1 MVIHSFMFIGANLL
15 FYLFTT
21 SLALDS
27 VRQHQ
32 SLSEDRTM
40 ISREGSFELGF
51 FTPGSYLGIWYKNI
65 PNKSVVWWTSSP
77 KQAQNPLVQI
87 LDSGNLVVR
96 DEENAVAGSYF
107 WQSFDYPSDTLLP
120 KMKLGWDLK
129 TGLKRGLSSWR
140 NPEDPCPGNFTYGM
154 ELGPRTYPEEYIRNG
169 NTKYYRTGPWNG
181 LRFSGVPE
189 QKANDFLGFNFVY
202 NDDEVYYAY
211 TIEVNFMITRIVL
224 NPTTGKRERSS
235 WFVQNNAWMVNSSLP
250 EDKCDDY
257 GLCGANS
264 NCSIIGQNP
273 IYKMKKPRGNGKMK
287 ATVIAVAVIGVVSGM
302 LFLGFCIHGR
312 RKVSLKEKTKRNE
325 MNKSLVWWSISQK
338 QFENPLV
345 QIVDSGN
352 LVIRDEKDYN
362 PEAYLYPSDTLL
374 PDMKMG
380 WDLRTGLKTCLSAWR
395 SPDDPCP
402 GNFTYGI
409 ELGPHTYPEA
419 YIRKGNGKYY
429 LTGPW
434 NGLRFSGSPELK
446 PNPLYGFHFVYNDDE
461 VFRERS
467 TWIEAERTWKQY
479 SSVPRD
485 YSDNYGL
492 CRANGKCIIG
502 QNPVC
507 ECLQG
512 FKPKSQGNCNIMDWS
527 QGCERNVPLNC
538 QEKHSDGFVK
548 FVGLRLPDITFTWV
562 NKSMILQECRA
573 KFLDNCSCMAS
584 ENSDISGEGSGCV
597 RWFGGLVD
605 IRGFPEGGR
614 DLHTRMPASELGPCL
629 IL

>member
-1 MVIHSFMFIGANLL
+1 MVTGSAIYKLCDGSIVWSKGFTDLL
-15 FYLFTT
+15 EYNKISPFVRNVART
-21 SLALDS
+21 SNN
-27 VRQHQ
+27 
-32 SLSEDRTM
+32 
-40 ISREGSFELGF
+40 
-51 FTPGSYLGIWYKNI
+51 SYLGIWYSNI
-65 PNKSVVWWTSSP
+65 PVITVVWAANQCNPVNDSSSLLTI
-77 KQAQNPLVQI
+77 NRT
-87 LDSGNLVVR
+87 GNLV
-96 DEENAVAGSYF
+96 
-107 WQSFDYPSDTLLP
+107 LL
-120 KMKLGWDLK
+120 
-129 TGLKRGLSSWR
+129 
-140 NPEDPCPGNFTYGM
+140 
-154 ELGPRTYPEEYIRNG
+154 
-169 NTKYYRTGPWNG
+169 
-181 LRFSGVPE
+181 
-189 QKANDFLGFNFVY
+189 
-202 NDDEVYYAY
+202 
-211 TIEVNFMITRIVL
+211 
-224 NPTTGKRERSS
+224 
-235 WFVQNNAWMVNSSLP
+235 
-250 EDKCDDY
+250 
-257 GLCGANS
+257 
-264 NCSIIGQNP
+264 GQ
-273 IYKMKKPRGNGKMK
+273 
-287 ATVIAVAVIGVVSGM
+287 
-302 LFLGFCIHGR
+302 
-312 RKVSLKEKTKRNE
+312 
-325 MNKSLVWWSISQK
+325 NKSLVWWSISQK